1 MKSLV
6 KAPTSPAVSKREQ
19 NNRKLARIAADEGI
33 VLLKNNGVLPLKN
46 KEVSLF
52 GGGAR
57 RTITGGTG
65 SGAMHERYSVS
76 IEEGLLAAGFDIDSK
91 GWLDKYDR
99 FFEETYSQWHD
110 AIEELVQGITH
121 PMAALQLKK
130 QHEFQYPTGMEIM
143 EDDLAETTAQTAIYV
158 IARQSGEADDR
169 KLAKGDYYLD
179 DVELDNLT
187 KLVNHYQNVI
197 VVINSGSS
205 INLSFMDSL
214 EISGLIFYSQAGEEG
229 GNAFADVVSGKVSPS
244 GKLTNT
250 WAKKYADYPS
260 AGYFSTESDPL
271 QQDYVEG
278 IYVGYRYFDSFE
290 VEPQYAFGFG
300 LTYSDFEIEQNEIV
314 QDEESIRQKLTVKN
328 CGTTKAKEVIQTYV
342 TVPFSIEGTEQQRLV
357 AFAKTKELQ
366 SGEEQEL
373 ELVFQLK
380 ALTQYNEQQ
389 AAYELLAGDYIVR
402 TGNSSRDTAAVG
414 YLQVAETVTTEV
426 CTNINPLIR
435 EFRMLVP
442 PIRSAEKNMHLPI
455 VNVEVQKDPIVHE
468 YKELPVYTDTTISNI
483 IEVMPLEDLATL
495 VVGGGITGDRIV
507 NVLGASGSTT
517 SKLYEKYGIPN
528 IILSD
533 GPAGLN
539 VTPELVQLPSGEV
552 KSTHLYEQY
561 NFGAFRDFMMQR
573 IGNPEDGQM
582 HYQYATAWPA
592 SVLLA
597 QTWNLTLL
605 EEVGYAAGEEME
617 EFGVTIWLAPG
628 MNIQRNPLGG
638 RSFEYYSE
646 DPFLS
651 GMMAAAITNGVQ
663 QHEGKGMSVK
673 HFCANNSEVL
683 RDKSSSNMNERT
695 LREIYLK
702 GFEIALAQSNP
713 RTVMASY
720 NKVNGIYNT
729 NNHDLLVKVLRN
741 EWSYEG
747 LVMSDWESLH
757 EEKGDILKAHQAQC
771 DLVTPGTPQQVHD
784 LIAGIET
791 GQVDIRDLKRS
802 AARILGLIT
811 QNTALRF
818 EPIEIK

>member
-6 KAPTSPAVSKREQ
+6 KAPTSSAVSQREQ
-19 NNRKLARIAADEGI
+19 NNRKLARIAAAEGI
-33 VLLKNNGVLPLKN
+33 VLLKNDGVLPLKN
-46 KEVSLF
+46 KKVSLF

-65 SGAMHERYSVS
+65 SGAMHERFSVS

-91 GWLDKYDR
+91 DWLDKYDR
-99 FFEETYSQWHD
+99 FFDETYSQWHD
-110 AIEELVQGITH
+110 AIEELVQGIAH
-121 PMAALQLKK
+121 PMAALRLKK
-130 QHEFQYPTGMEIM
+130 QHEFQYPTGMEIL
-143 EDDLAETTAQTAIYV
+143 EDDLAETTARTAIYV
-158 IARQSGEADDR
+158 IARQAGEADDR

-187 KLVNHYQNVI
+187 KLVGHYQDVI
-197 VVINSGSS
+197 VVINSGGS
-205 INLSFMDSL
+205 IDLSFMDSL
-214 EISGLIFYSQAGEEG
+214 EISGLIFCSQAGEEG

-260 AGYFSTESDPL
+260 AGHFSTESDPL
-271 QQDYVEG
+271 QQDYIES

-300 LTYSDFEIEQNEIV
+300 LTYSDFEVEQKGIV
-314 QDEESIRQKLTVKN
+314 QDGESIRQILTVKN
-328 CGTTKAKEVIQTYV
+328 VGTTKAKEVIQTYV
-342 TVPFSIEGTEQQRLV
+342 TVPFSVEGTEQQRLV
-357 AFAKTKELQ
+357 AFAKTQKLHPD
-366 SGEEQEL
+366 EEQEL
-373 ELVFQLK
+373 ELVFQLR
-380 ALTQYNEQQ
+380 ALTQYNEQK

-402 TGNSSRDTAAVG
+402 SGNSSRDTAAFG
-414 YLQVAETVTTEV
+414 CLRAAETVVTEV
-426 CTNINPLIR
+426 CTNINPLTR
-435 EFRMLVP
+435 EFAMLVP
-442 PIRSAEKNMHLPI
+442 PVRSAENTKHLPI
-455 VNVEVQKDPIVHE
+455 VNVEIQKDPVVHE
-468 YKELPVYTDTTISNI
+468 YKEMPVYTDKAIGDM
-483 IEVMPLEDLATL
+483 IEELPVEDLTTL
-495 VVGGGITGDRIV
+495 VIGGGVTGDRIV
-507 NVLGASGSTT
+507 NVIGASGSTT
-517 SKLYEKYGIPN
+517 SGLYEKYGIPN

-539 VTPELVQLPSGEV
+539 ITPELVQLPSGEV
-552 KSTHLYEQY
+552 KSTQLYEQY

-573 IGNPEDGQM
+573 IGKPEDGQV

-597 QTWNLTLL
+597 QTWNTALL
-605 EEVGYAAGEEME
+605 EEVGFATGEEME

-683 RDKSSSNMNERT
+683 RDRSSSNMSERT

-702 GFEIALAQSNP
+702 GFEIALALSNP
-713 RTVMASY
+713 LTVMASY
-720 NKVNGIYNT
+720 NKVNGVYST

-741 EWSYEG
+741 EWGYDG
-747 LVMSDWESLH
+747 LVMSDWESIH

-771 DLVTPGTPQQVHD
+771 DLVTPGTPQQVQD
-784 LIAGIET
+784 LIAGIGT
-791 GQVDIRDLKRS
+791 GQVDIQDLKRS
-802 AARILGLIT
+802 AARILGLIAK
-811 QNTALRF
+811 NTALRF
-818 EPIEIK
+818 ERIAIK